1 MATLTIPTTLLR
13 VLSLATLCLAV
24 ERSVTPHDLYS
35 SSVGVLGCKIDTNR
49 VAYFPDAIDCN
60 NICVR
65 VTNAGRTLDLLRI
78 DQSGGAFDI
87 SYDAWNFLSTGSS
100 AIDEP
105 TTGGG
110 INMQVEDVPAENCKS
125 LLNDGSLPFSA
136 ANSMNFISSCL
147 SQPDS
152 FVAKNFKLFNIQDA
166 SCECGFDEECTLD
179 LNVSNQPSC
188 PNQLGTGK
196 ELPDSVFNIEFG
208 TGKKVAAAG
217 QPVC

>member
-1 MATLTIPTTLLR
+1 MTIPTLTATLL
-13 VLSLATLCLAV
+13 LSLSTLTLAV

-65 VTNAGRTLDLLRI
+65 VTHQGRTLDLLRI

-110 INMQVEDVPAENCKS
+110 IAMDVEDVPAENCKS
-125 LLNDGSLPFSA
+125 LLNQDGVLPFSA
-136 ANSMNFISSCL
+136 ANSMNFIASCL
-147 SQPDS
+147 GQPDS
-152 FVAKNFKLFNIQDA
+152 FVAQNFKLFNIQD
-166 SCECGFDEECTLD
+166 SNCQCGFDEECSLD

-196 ELPDSVFNIEFG
+196 KLPDSVFNIEFG
-208 TGKKVAAAG
+208 TGKRVAAAG
-217 QPVC
+217 SGVC